1 MSRFA
6 NKVRLGAVV
15 LCLVMLFIMSA
26 CAKMGGI
33 AADDAIL
40 EKQEETNN
48 DTQNI
53 ENGTDEKHQRR
64 NGRNRC
70 LR

>member
-26 CAKMGGI
+26 CAKMGDI

-40 EKQEETNN
+40 EKQEETNE
-48 DTQNI
+48 I
-53 ENGTDEKHQRR
+53 I
-64 NGRNRC
+64 
-70 LR
+70 

>member
-6 NKVRLGAVV
+6 NKVRLCAVV

-26 CAKMGGI
+26 CAKMGDI

-40 EKQEETNN
+40 EKQEEANN

-53 ENGTDEKHQRR
+53 GN
-64 NGRNRC
+64 
-70 LR
+70 